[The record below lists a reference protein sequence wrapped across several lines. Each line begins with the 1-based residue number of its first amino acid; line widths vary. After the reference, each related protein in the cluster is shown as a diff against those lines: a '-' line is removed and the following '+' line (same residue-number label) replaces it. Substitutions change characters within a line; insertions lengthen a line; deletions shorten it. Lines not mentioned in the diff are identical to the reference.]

1 MGHNE
6 ISMTKPQKNELNPN
20 KPKEMTPSPHAK
32 KKLKTR
38 NLLQKLQYTIRMG
51 MADWNSR
58 QILFILNTLIFK
70 TLFCRITYEAHCK
83 PTKTFHTTFYIEIE
97 ANCQVTYL
105 MNILSRS
112 V

>member
-1 MGHNE
+1 
-6 ISMTKPQKNELNPN
+6 MTKPQKSELNPN
-20 KPKEMTPSPHAK
+20 KPKEMTPRLPKNK
-32 KKLKTR
+32 KPETYFKKT
-38 NLLQKLQYTIRMG
+38 QYPIRMR

-58 QILFILNTLIFK
+58 QLLFILNTLIFK